1 MMQGFERDQ
10 VSKSGR
16 IFLAIKP
23 DNLADVKGGG
33 DSAMAIADRYRRDG
47 KDIRRTHEGDRFV
60 DVWASEHFSRR
71 KASVSAFIKNG
82 LGLPC
87 FSRKSETE

>member
-23 DNLADVKGGG
+23 DNLADMKGGG
-33 DSAMAIADRYRRDG
+33 DSARRRQLPLVIVAMAKTYARRYRRD
-47 KDIRRTHEGDRFV
+47 RFV
-60 DVWASEHFSRR
+60 ETGVREVHNISLGEKYS
-71 KASVSAFIKNG
+71 ASVFIKYG
-82 LGLPC
+82 SLALSC
-87 FSRKSETE
+87 FS